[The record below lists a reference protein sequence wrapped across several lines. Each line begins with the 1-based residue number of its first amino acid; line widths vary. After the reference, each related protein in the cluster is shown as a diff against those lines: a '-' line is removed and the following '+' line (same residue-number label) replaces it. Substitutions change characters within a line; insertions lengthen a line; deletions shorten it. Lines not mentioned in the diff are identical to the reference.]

1 MCFII
6 LILFSD
12 ILEDV
17 REECGKY
24 GSVKSLEIPRP
35 IKGVEV
41 PGVGKVAEE
50 YLIVVP
56 CFNQPF
62 HYFWHVVFQ
71 IFVEFN
77 SVIDCQ
83 KAQQSLTGRKFAS
96 RVVVTSYF
104 DPEKYHRREF

>member
-1 MCFII
+1 MID
-6 LILFSD
+6 LFLD

-50 YLIVVP
+50 CRIGVP

-62 HYFWHVVFQ
+62 RN
-71 IFVEFN
+71 FVLCVSDF
-77 SVIDCQ
+77 
-83 KAQQSLTGRKFAS
+83 R
-96 RVVVTSYF
+96 RVQLS
-104 DPEKYHRREF
+104 H